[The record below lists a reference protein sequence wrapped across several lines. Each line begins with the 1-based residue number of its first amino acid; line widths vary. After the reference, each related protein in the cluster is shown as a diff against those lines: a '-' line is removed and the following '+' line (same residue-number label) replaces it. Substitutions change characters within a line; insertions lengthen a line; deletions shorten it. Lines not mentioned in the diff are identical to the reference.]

1 VKHYS
6 AEILHRAARAAQL
19 ATDGDLLGRLRARL
33 DEPGG
38 KIALARE
45 LAITPLHLSG
55 ILRGRWPISDE
66 IAEKLGYRRVVRYE
80 RLS

>member
-6 AEILHRAARAAQL
+6 ANLLNRAAKAAQL
-19 ATDGDLLGRLRARL
+19 ATDGDLLGRLRVRL

-38 KIALARE
+38 KLALARE
-45 LAITPLHLSG
+45 LAITPFHLSG

-66 IAEKLGYRRVVRYE
+66 IAEKLGYRKVVRYE